1 MGRIPTSAELT
12 AAMCGQGP
20 LPMSTRFVERLG
32 TPKGVALASLLSMKD
47 SIVSVDDDFLEDTIS
62 STRWNLAADGTATT
76 YAWAAARSG
85 TIQGA
90 TGTTDDGY
98 HAINGDVLWYGD
110 ANCGMAVRM
119 KWDVVTSFTFEIGFT
134 DALADETLPAVTDVD
149 TPATGNGATDVAV
162 IHLDTDQTLA
172 TAAFVGE
179 STGSVFA
186 CQKVNLGTF
195 VPTAATYYTFVVGL
209 VGNTGMCAIWNTN
222 DPSNPVL
229 QASTNKSLTSLL
241 EGGTAVR
248 PHIMSGTRNITSKVT
263 DIDRIVVWQ
272 DR

>member
-1 MGRIPTSAELT
+1 MARVITAADFT

-20 LPMSTRFVERLG
+20 MPTSTRFIERLG
-32 TPKGVALASLLSMKD
+32 TPRGVGLALLPYLRDTIAY
-47 SIVSVDDDFLEDTIS
+47 VDDDFIEDTIS
-62 STRWNLAADGTATT
+62 STRWNLAADATATT

-85 TIQGA
+85 TIQGS
-90 TGTTDDGY
+90 TGTTDNGY
-98 HAINGDVLWYGD
+98 HAINGDVIWYGD

-119 KWDVVTSFTFEIGFT
+119 KWDVVTGFTFEIGFT
-134 DALADETLPAVTDVD
+134 DALTDETLPAVTDID

-162 IHLDTDQTLA
+162 IHLDTDQTLT

-179 STGSVFA
+179 STGSAFA
-186 CQKVNLGTF
+186 AQKVDLGTF
-195 VPTAATYYTFVVGL
+195 TPTAATYYTFVVGL

-222 DPSNPVL
+222 DPANPKL
-229 QASTNKSLTSLL
+229 ELSTNTSLTSLL

-248 PHIMSGTRNITSKVT
+248 PHIMSGTRNTTAKVT
-263 DIDRIVVWQ
+263 NIDRIAVWQ